1 VELDAMSEW
10 KTIES
15 APKDGTWFLAWENDT
30 IPKVITVYWRKH
42 SRNKNG
48 GWWTSFNMWKAQPTH
63 WMPLPEPP
71 Q

>member
-1 VELDAMSEW
+1 MSEW

-15 APKDGTWFLAWENDT
+15 APKDGSWFLGWTPIDR
-30 IPKVITVYWRKH
+30 IPNVGPMYWRKH

-48 GWWTSFNMWKAQPTH
+48 GWWTSHFLFREQPTH

-71 Q
+71 KP